1 MREVSGREFMWSE
14 HLGYLCTC
22 PSNVGTGLEA
32 SVTIQ
37 LPQLSKV
44 WYSSVSCLGYD
55 TAPSEVKGI
64 RSCSLGC
71 RRYDASANTCR
82 FDIVTDNAWVFLSAP
97 EV

>member
-44 WYSSVSCLGYD
+44 WYSPVSCLGYD
-55 TAPSEVKGI
+55 TAPPDVEGMI
-64 RSCSLGC
+64 R
-71 RRYDASANTCR
+71 
-82 FDIVTDNAWVFLSAP
+82 LSGRSKVRCIC
-97 EV
+97 EYM